1 MVIWVKLDTKKAKL
15 KLYEI
20 SASMCYTTDPVYR
33 GLTKWLVQ
41 GVDVHKLA
49 QVKIKHIENKAK
61 AISAKLLEFY
71 LKKKQEEAV
80 LKKKNWRNKMKR
92 NGKYK
97 KY

>member
-1 MVIWVKLDTKKAKL
+1 
-15 KLYEI
+15 
-20 SASMCYTTDPVYR
+20 MCYTTDPVYR

-80 LKKKNWRNKMKR
+80 LKKKKL
-92 NGKYK
+92 K
-97 KY
+97 KQNEKKWEV